1 MGGKTA
7 EQPGDGIICKDT
19 GLTGWK
25 EVPGGIQDQ
34 EKSSSPLKP
43 LSGFT
48 EGMNRNLIRE
58 ALETL
63 QRRHKRGEFR

>member
-1 MGGKTA
+1 MWGKTA

-34 EKSSSPLKP
+34 EQSSAALKP
-43 LSGFT
+43 LSGLT
-48 EGMNRNLIRE
+48 EGTNRNLIRE

-63 QRRHKRGEFR
+63 QRRHKTKK